1 MVGTSRRSRVG
12 GHKATIDTVQ
22 DFTAEAV
29 GEQHVAEQV
38 FPTQVGS
45 ERAIDIGVSRTC
57 PVAQTIG
64 GAGGIVRTVDSYQ
77 FLGRG
82 SGIFLFRIKRVE
94 RLTCHLIHTFEVIGP
109 EFVRIV
115 VLGIFLVAVENV
127 FSVGKFLDFAA
138 EERCIK
144 HQIPSEVFFL
154 DDITIERNFKTS
166 VGDGSRIKKAAQ
178 SVVNE
183 YMKGKQIVVVV
194 SAVNKTTDEL
204 IGLSNDAIGGNLTD
218 NQKAEIMAMGELTS
232 ARLFSATIESLGV
245 KSEFIDPYNELWPI
259 MTDSNSLEAK
269 IDLNTTLKK
278 TDGIKQLVN
287 QGVIPVICGFLG
299 KGPSGEITTLGRG
312 GSDITAFLMGHCL
325 DANEVVIVTDV
336 DGVMST
342 DPNKIE
348 DAELLDTISVEEL
361 RDLATHGAQV
371 LHPHALKY
379 KDPLISAK
387 IINFEHGD
395 ISAKGTRIVG
405 PFEGEMLKCVTLY
418 KDPISLI
425 AIVGEAMLKKV
436 GLMAKLTASLA
447 DENIN
452 IYGISAGQNSIT
464 VFVDKTDSNKAYHLL
479 HQLVIDVDVLSSLSL
494 GRDTAM
500 ITFVSPD
507 IIETPGIISDI
518 TEPLRKNNI
527 NILEITSSQTAVVLF
542 VDWEDGEQAHKL
554 ISEVL
559 E

>member
-1 MVGTSRRSRVG
+1 MDLVVVKFG
-12 GHKATIDTVQ
+12 G
-22 DFTAEAV
+22 
-29 GEQHVAEQV
+29 
-38 FPTQVGS
+38 
-45 ERAIDIGVSRTC
+45 
-57 PVAQTIG
+57 
-64 GAGGIVRTVDSYQ
+64 
-77 FLGRG
+77 
-82 SGIFLFRIKRVE
+82 
-94 RLTCHLIHTFEVIGP
+94 
-109 EFVRIV
+109 
-115 VLGIFLVAVENV
+115 
-127 FSVGKFLDFAA
+127 
-138 EERCIK
+138 
-144 HQIPSEVFFL
+144 
-154 DDITIERNFKTS
+154 TS
-166 VGDGSRIKKAAQ
+166 VGNGSRIKKAAQ

-183 YMKGKQIVVVV
+183 YMKGNQVVVVV

-204 IGLSNDAIGGNLTD
+204 IGLSNEAIGAGLTD
-218 NQKAEIMAMGELTS
+218 KQKAEIMAMGELTS

-259 MTDSNSLEAK
+259 ITDSNSLEANIDFGTTDKK
-269 IDLNTTLKK
+269 ID
-278 TDGIKQLVN
+278 GIRRLVN

-312 GSDITAFLMGHCL
+312 GSDITAFLIGHCL
-325 DANEVVIVTDV
+325 DANEVIIVTDV

-348 DAELLDTISVEEL
+348 DAQLLDEISVEEM

-379 KDPLISAK
+379 KDPLITAK
-387 IINFEHGD
+387 IINFSHGD
-395 ISAKGTRIVG
+395 LSAKGTRIVG
-405 PFEGEMLKCVTLY
+405 PYEGDMLKCVTLY

-436 GLMAKLTASLA
+436 GLMAKLTTCLA
-447 DENIN
+447 DEDVNIF
-452 IYGISAGQNSIT
+452 GLSAGQNSIT
-464 VFVDKTDSNKAYHLL
+464 AFVDKADSNKAYHLL
-479 HQLVIDVDVLSSLSL
+479 HRMVVETDVLSSLSL

-518 TEPLRKNNI
+518 TEPLRKHSI
-527 NILEITSSQTAVVLF
+527 NILEISSSQTAVVLF
-542 VDWEDGEQAHKL
+542 VDWEDGEIAHKL

>member
-1 MVGTSRRSRVG
+1 MDLVVVKFG
-12 GHKATIDTVQ
+12 G
-22 DFTAEAV
+22 
-29 GEQHVAEQV
+29 
-38 FPTQVGS
+38 
-45 ERAIDIGVSRTC
+45 
-57 PVAQTIG
+57 
-64 GAGGIVRTVDSYQ
+64 
-77 FLGRG
+77 
-82 SGIFLFRIKRVE
+82 
-94 RLTCHLIHTFEVIGP
+94 
-109 EFVRIV
+109 
-115 VLGIFLVAVENV
+115 
-127 FSVGKFLDFAA
+127 
-138 EERCIK
+138 
-144 HQIPSEVFFL
+144 
-154 DDITIERNFKTS
+154 TS

-183 YMKGKQIVVVV
+183 YMKGNQVVVVV
-194 SAVNKTTDEL
+194 SAVNKTTDDL
-204 IGLSNDAIGGNLTD
+204 IGLSNEAIGAGLTD
-218 NQKAEIMAMGELTS
+218 KQKAEIMAMGELTS

-259 MTDSNSLEAK
+259 ITDSNSLEAK
-269 IDLNTTLKK
+269 IDFGTTDKK
-278 TDGIKQLVN
+278 IDGIRRLVN

-312 GSDITAFLMGHCL
+312 GSDITAFLIGHCL
-325 DANEVVIVTDV
+325 DANEVIIVTDV

-348 DAELLDTISVEEL
+348 DAQLLEEISVEEL

-379 KDPLISAK
+379 KDPLITAK
-387 IINFEHGD
+387 IINFSHGD
-395 ISAKGTRIVG
+395 LTAKGTRIVG
-405 PFEGEMLKCVTLY
+405 PYEGDMLKCVTLY

-436 GLMAKLTASLA
+436 GLMAKLTAALA
-447 DENIN
+447 DENVN
-452 IYGISAGQNSIT
+452 IFGLSAGQNSIT
-464 VFVDKTDSNKAYHLL
+464 AFVDKADSNKAYHLL
-479 HQLVIDVDVLSSLSL
+479 HRLVIETDVLSSLSL

-518 TEPLRKNNI
+518 TEPLRKHSI
-527 NILEITSSQTAVVLF
+527 NILEISSSQTAIVLF
-542 VDWEDGEQAHKL
+542 VDWEDGEKAHKL

>member
-1 MVGTSRRSRVG
+1 M
-12 GHKATIDTVQ
+12 D
-22 DFTAEAV
+22 
-29 GEQHVAEQV
+29 
-38 FPTQVGS
+38 
-45 ERAIDIGVSRTC
+45 
-57 PVAQTIG
+57 
-64 GAGGIVRTVDSYQ
+64 
-77 FLGRG
+77 L
-82 SGIFLFRIKRVE
+82 
-94 RLTCHLIHTFEVIGP
+94 
-109 EFVRIV
+109 IV
-115 VLGIFLVAVENV
+115 V
-127 FSVGKFLDFAA
+127 KFGG
-138 EERCIK
+138 
-144 HQIPSEVFFL
+144 
-154 DDITIERNFKTS
+154 TS

-183 YMKGKQIVVVV
+183 YMKGNQVVVVV
-194 SAVNKTTDEL
+194 SAVNKATDEL
-204 IGLSNDAIGGNLTD
+204 IGISNDAIGTSLTD
-218 NQKAEIMAMGELTS
+218 KQKAEIMAMGELTS
-232 ARLFSATIESLGV
+232 SRLFSATIESLGV
-245 KSEFIDPYNELWPI
+245 TSEFIDPYNELWPI
-259 MTDSNSLEAK
+259 ITDSNSLEAK
-269 IDLNTTLKK
+269 IDLNTTHKK
-278 TDGIKQLVN
+278 VEGIKQLIN

-312 GSDITAFLMGHCL
+312 GSDITAFLLGHCL

-348 DAELLDTISVEEL
+348 DARLLDTISVEEL

-387 IINFEHGD
+387 IINFSHGD
-395 ISAKGTRIVG
+395 IDSKGTRIVG
-405 PFEGEMLKCVTLY
+405 PFEGDMLKCVTLY
-418 KDPISLI
+418 KNPISLI

-436 GLMAKLTASLA
+436 GLLAELTTALA
-447 DENIN
+447 GEDIN
-452 IYGISAGQNSIT
+452 IFGVSAGQNSIT
-464 VFVDKTDSNKAYHLL
+464 VFVDKADSNKAYHLL
-479 HQLVIDVDVLSSLSL
+479 HHLVVELDVLSSLSL

-542 VDWEDGEQAHKL
+542 VDWEDGEKAHKL